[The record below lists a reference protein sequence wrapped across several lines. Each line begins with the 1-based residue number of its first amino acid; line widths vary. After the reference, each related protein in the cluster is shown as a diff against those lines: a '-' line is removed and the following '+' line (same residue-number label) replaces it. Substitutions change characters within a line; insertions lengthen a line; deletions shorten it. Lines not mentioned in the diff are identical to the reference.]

1 MVHIYLTNELMT
13 VIVVISGGKLESLED
28 GDKSESRGKRGKM
41 ETIDFD
47 R

>member
-1 MVHIYLTNELMT
+1 MLNIPLS
-13 VIVVISGGKLESLED
+13 ISGVKFESLED
-28 GDKSESRGKRGKM
+28 GEKSESKGKRGKM